1 MKIWTLKLT
10 FRNATLLQNKC
21 HQDVNQQ
28 ILLPRNKN
36 FPQGPLPW
44 HQNSQKYFTG
54 KLHKIVLLRRF
65 IWNLRTSFL
74 RPLTPH
80 FHSFRSSQAFMLT
93 GKGNSEGKSTPD
105 TGSWLQQHCTALLKE
120 RTYPWQRRFYS
131 LEMKMSSNV
140 YLTKIQKYPVSY
152 FNNTEI
158 TLLWIKCIW

>member
-10 FRNATLLQNKC
+10 FRNATLLQNKS

-36 FPQGPLPW
+36 FPQGPLSW

-74 RPLTPH
+74 RTINTTFPFLQEQPG
-80 FHSFRSSQAFMLT
+80 FYVDRRRKLRRKIHSRHRFMTTAALY
-93 GKGNSEGKSTPD
+93 STTERKRIPM
-105 TGSWLQQHCTALLKE
+105 TTQILQPWDENELKCV
-120 RTYPWQRRFYS
+120 FD
-131 LEMKMSSNV
+131 K
-140 YLTKIQKYPVSY
+140 
-152 FNNTEI
+152 NTEI
-158 TLLWIKCIW
+158 SSVIF